1 MIFPVNSVSTIKS
14 RSNQNIAESYT
25 EYAVRNLRYV
35 YLNFEVVFFGTLG
48 IFHKERKLMFL
59 NSF

>member
-35 YLNFEVVFFGTLG
+35 YLNFEVVFFGTPG
-48 IFHKERKLMFL
+48 IFHKE
-59 NSF
+59 